1 MHASLIRFAV
11 HLKLIQHCK
20 STILCVCVCL
30 YVCRYLCI
38 CFSVHLCVCVC
49 VCVEREKEGR
59 CARWQKEK
67 KWAQLAFDILVTASS
82 LGQKQNHTVGP
93 GYIWPPHPYSQTPG
107 LCHSAQ
113 WIVTAASPALH
124 EGAPATGRPHRD
136 VLLV

>member
-1 MHASLIRFAV
+1 MCVF
-11 HLKLIQHCK
+11 
-20 STILCVCVCL
+20 VCVQVL
-30 YVCRYLCI
+30 VYLFFCA
-38 CFSVHLCVCVC
+38 SVCVC

-107 LCHSAQ
+107 LCHSA
-113 WIVTAASPALH
+113 
-124 EGAPATGRPHRD
+124 
-136 VLLV
+136 